1 MRLPQNFCTRMEHF
15 LGAESADFFKSYDG
29 ESAYGLR
36 INLLKHELHP
46 EKLPFFLSPVSW
58 CKEGFYASFDEHP
71 GKHPL
76 HAAGAYYIQEP
87 SAMSVVTL
95 LSPSPGEKICDL
107 CAAPGGKSTQIA
119 GRMQGEGLLVSNEII
134 PSRAKILAENL
145 ERFGVTNAVITNE
158 APDRMA
164 VHFPEF
170 FDKILVDAPCSGE
183 GMFRK
188 DETAIN
194 EWSEEQ
200 VGKCA
205 ERQKMILSCAEKML
219 KPGGTL
225 VYSTCTFSEEEN
237 ENVIRW
243 FLENA
248 PDFTLENWQD
258 FFPENTGIVSGKN
271 LKEAMR
277 LFPHKLKG
285 EGHFAARLKKNV
297 DDLSLDTGSD
307 KPTRKKQAKKKTR
320 NAVSKPPSDFLDFLE
335 HYVPA
340 GPDAPSQDSASAAP
354 HSGSILSLTLCEKD
368 SRFELF
374 GDELYLVPALMNTFE
389 KLKTVRAGLH
399 LGTLKKNRFEP
410 SHALAK
416 AAAPDDFSQ
425 SMECDFAQANA
436 YLHGETLPCS
446 SVFTGWVLVCY
457 QGISIGWGKA
467 GNGTLKNHY
476 PKGLRL

>member
-29 ESAYGLR
+29 EAAYGLR
-36 INLLKHELHP
+36 VNLLKHELQP
-46 EKLPFFLSPVSW
+46 EKLPFSLSPVSW
-58 CKEGFYASFDEHP
+58 CKEGFYASYDEHP

-87 SAMSVVTL
+87 SAMSVVTF
-95 LSPSPGEKICDL
+95 LSPTTGEKICDL

-119 GRMQGEGLLVSNEII
+119 GRLQGKGLLVSNEVI

-145 ERFGVTNAVITNE
+145 ERFGATNAVITTE

-164 VHFPEF
+164 AHFPNF

-200 VGKCA
+200 VLKCA

-219 KPGGTL
+219 APGGTL

-237 ENVIRW
+237 ENVIKW
-243 FLENA
+243 FLENY

-258 FFPENTGIVSGKN
+258 FFPEHTGIVSGKN
-271 LKEAMR
+271 LKEVMR

-285 EGHFAARLKKNV
+285 EGHFAARLKKKAAP
-297 DDLSLDTGSD
+297 LSQKVS
-307 KPTRKKQAKKKTR
+307 KPSKKKR
-320 NAVSKPPSDFLDFLE
+320 GAGKKPPSDYQDFIN
-335 HYVPA
+335 HFVSTQQT
-340 GPDAPSQDSASAAP
+340 D
-354 HSGSILSLTLCEKD
+354 SILFHTLFENFENGC
-368 SRFELF
+368 RFELF

-416 AAAPDDFSQ
+416 AAAPDDFLQ
-425 SMECDFAQANA
+425 SMECDFAQASA

-446 SVFTGWVLVCY
+446 PAFTGWVLVCY
-457 QGISIGWGKA
+457 QGISLGWGKA

-476 PKGLRL
+476 PKGLRLC